1 MAQKTAAIL
10 HSMVGNQCFAD
21 GNKRMAW
28 LLAELLIERSGYRL
42 AIPDDE
48 RIDDL
53 VVAVA
58 SGQMTFAELVAWFAP
73 AWSKDSPLPKPPHLL
88 YAPAI
93 CDVRPTPGAHAQDRG
108 TAAMGPPDM
117 RRSRQGPDLQ
127 RIRQMFNVTKKSIQ
141 WGR

>member
-21 GNKRMAW
+21 GNKRTAW

-73 AWSKDSPLPKPPHLL
+73 RLVK
-88 YAPAI
+88 
-93 CDVRPTPGAHAQDRG
+93 G
-108 TAAMGPPDM
+108 
-117 RRSRQGPDLQ
+117 
-127 RIRQMFNVTKKSIQ
+127 
-141 WGR
+141 